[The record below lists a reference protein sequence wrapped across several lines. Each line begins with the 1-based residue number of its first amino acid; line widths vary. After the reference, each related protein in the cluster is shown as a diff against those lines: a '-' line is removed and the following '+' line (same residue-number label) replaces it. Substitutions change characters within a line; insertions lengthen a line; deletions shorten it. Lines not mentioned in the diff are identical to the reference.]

1 MGATLSSRRNTGVES
16 VDIAASNAYRYPPKT
31 GQYFGTH
38 FIMGG
43 ERFDSPQPGE
53 YLFGENEDLNFLG
66 NKPVPFP
73 YPVPSGNEP
82 TKTLK
87 SLVYIRKDT
96 LRLIRSPVFEKVPLE
111 QEKASTQ
118 YTLEFTFDSDCRC
131 AITVFYLATE
141 EISGGHISY
150 HPKDPALSSQT
161 YHYKKGAGQIFS
173 QADHIIDPSKFSD
186 EEWVFG
192 VDKDAIPVVIQCTV
206 EEEEHMGHSH
216 ITYAMLEKGGE
227 GGYNI
232 KPLKQKQFVDGL
244 SYLLQEIYGIE
255 NKNMERSKLDPEDD
269 LEDSGA
275 ECVICM
281 SDMRDTLILPCRHLC
296 LCSACAESLR
306 YQASMCPICRVKFR
320 ALLQVRAMR
329 KKAPVLHHQG
339 EPDENPVSQ
348 EGVPP
353 GYEAVTLIEALN
365 GQCAPLPGEGGP
377 PLHMVPPVNTVYTMD
392 SSKKIQKGSQITEM
406 TPIEYQK
413 EMDPDKE
420 VGDINEKQPPAKK
433 EEEEEEGQK
442 GRVTPEVVMSD
453 NNLETDKKRGSP
465 KKPPLPDVRYYPSNK
480 RLDNQVKEPAYPRE
494 MVAGDKQA
502 RKSPP
507 SYEECRLESEKKV
520 QTAALYKLSTLECE
534 GGKLA
539 SGISTGHIADD
550 EQEDTSEGE
559 PEPDYEEEELE
570 EDEED
575 EEDEDDDEDT
585 TTGECMTE
593 SEESEIRGVSLF
605 HPAGSLEESE
615 YQAMQPVDQLATHG
629 GGGGSSGTEGSSYG
643 SNSSSQALLTN
654 VGATEED
661 KTSV

>member
-31 GQYFGTH
+31 GQYFGSH

-131 AITVFYLATE
+131 AITVYYLATE

-192 VDKDAIPVVIQCTV
+192 VDKDAIPVVIQCTA
-206 EEEEHMGHSH
+206 EEEEHIGHSH
-216 ITYAMLEKGGE
+216 ITYAMLEKGVE

-244 SYLLQEIYGIE
+244 AYLLQEIYGIE

-329 KKAPVLHHQG
+329 KKAPILHHQG
-339 EPDENPVSQ
+339 EPEENPVSQ

-420 VGDINEKQPPAKK
+420 VGDINDKQPPAKK
-433 EEEEEEGQK
+433 EEEEDGQK

-453 NNLETDKKRGSP
+453 NKLETDKKRGSP

-480 RLDNQVKEPAYPRE
+480 RVDNQVKDTAYPRE
-494 MVAGDKQA
+494 MATGDKQA

-520 QTAALYKLSTLECE
+520 QTAALYKLSALECE

-559 PEPDYEEEELE
+559 PEPDYEEELEEEEE
-570 EDEED
+570 EDEE
-575 EEDEDDDEDT
+575 EEDT

-593 SEESEIRGVSLF
+593 SEESEIRGVSLY
-605 HPAGSLEESE
+605 HPAGSLEESD
-615 YQAMQPVDQLATHG
+615 YQAMQHVDQLTTH
-629 GGGGSSGTEGSSYG
+629 GGGSSGTEGSSYG

-661 KTSV
+661 KSSV